1 MGERGWGEEGQGAY
15 ATLPYIQLHMK
26 SLNENETLIFVLLR
40 VLCFQ
45 GQPLLILFEHFYKGM
60 SRFMIKFC
68 HVLLYI
74 ADTLIQRF
82 TAFVTCTL
90 GKCENKTKQNKEN
103 KQTKKI
109 KKIIIINK
117 NRKKKKKNI

>member
-1 MGERGWGEEGQGAY
+1 MGGGEGGTGGQGAY
-15 ATLPYIQLHMK
+15 ATLPNIQLHMK

-68 HVLLYI
+68 HILLYI
-74 ADTLIQRF
+74 ADT
-82 TAFVTCTL
+82 
-90 GKCENKTKQNKEN
+90 
-103 KQTKKI
+103 
-109 KKIIIINK
+109 
-117 NRKKKKKNI
+117 